1 MNTLFCYVIL
11 YLKCEFNFQG
21 VFTINIGSPLFLT
34 FLNCRLRHL
43 LGTVERMQFYLDL
56 NCFLLLSRQM
66 IDGRLQY
73 LIQFN
78 LKLFHSF
85 AITTGKVML
94 TCFQL
99 STYYAYHWIFFKMK
113 DIYIQSIFVMQHNLE
128 IHIIN

>member
-21 VFTINIGSPLFLT
+21 VFTINIGSSLFLT
-34 FLNCRLRHL
+34 FLNCRLRRL

-66 IDGRLQY
+66 IDDRLQY

-85 AITTGKVML
+85 AIITGKVML

-113 DIYIQSIFVMQHNLE
+113 DKYIQSIFVKFRNSYNKLK
-128 IHIIN
+128 

>member
-21 VFTINIGSPLFLT
+21 VFTINIGSSLFLT

-66 IDGRLQY
+66 IDDRLQY

-85 AITTGKVML
+85 AIITGKVML
-94 TCFQL
+94 TCFNCQR
-99 STYYAYHWIFFKMK
+99 TM
-113 DIYIQSIFVMQHNLE
+113 
-128 IHIIN
+128 HIIEYSSK